1 MTVKSDALIMIYSSA
16 TSCVRVYKNVLYI
29 ALFFEAINA
38 YKVNQNDV
46 IQFHSC
52 MCIPHRNLLANV
64 RVIIMYNGLT

>member
-1 MTVKSDALIMIYSSA
+1 MQQVALGCTKMFY
-16 TSCVRVYKNVLYI
+16 TLY
-29 ALFFEAINA
+29 FCFEAINA

-64 RVIIMYNGLT
+64 RVIIMYNGLTQLYLLYDKMFAQ